1 MVLVSGCDFS
11 LEDELLDVSTSVLP
25 VLPVTILFEQSQQP
39 SRVEESSQPVRRH
52 PLPSLQSKK
61 TSGFLYSSYM
71 FLFNDAEYSLK
82 IKEI

>member
-11 LEDELLDVSTSVLP
+11 LEDELLDVSASVLP
-25 VLPVTILFEQSQQP
+25 VLPVTVLFEQSQQP

-61 TSGFLYSSYM
+61 CQGSWIVHTCFSSM
-71 FLFNDAEYSLK
+71 MQK
-82 IKEI
+82 IH